1 MKART
6 IFLSFC
12 ILILSGYFVAFN
24 RNEIKNITTL
34 ENAIKRLE
42 KDSILSHELLND
54 CSAKNNYDIVS
65 EVMRKKS
72 TFKDLENV
80 IEYQNYVIDSLE
92 LEIVKYYR
100 SFID

>member
-1 MKART
+1 MAYKSEGMRQDRVELQ
-6 IFLSFC
+6 IE
-12 ILILSGYFVAFN
+12 V
-24 RNEIKNITTL
+24 
-34 ENAIKRLE
+34 KRLE
-42 KDSILSHELLND
+42 RDSIITHELLNN
-54 CSAKNNYDIVS
+54 CSTKNNYDIVS

-80 IEYQNYVIDSLE
+80 IKYQNYVIDSLE